1 MIENPELWVERVLG
15 AGASSVTFHFEASTD
30 PLALV
35 QRIKS
40 FKSGNGIVVVV
51 GVAVKPDTPI
61 SDLSND
67 LLEAVD
73 MILVMTVEPGF
84 GGQRLL
90 PACIEKV
97 SELRMLRKFEK
108 LIQVDGGIDEGNVDE
123 LKGAGANVLVAGSS
137 IFNSSNP
144 DETIKYFHQ

>member
-15 AGASSVTFHFEASTD
+15 VGASSITFHFEASTD

-35 QRIKS
+35 ERIKS
-40 FKSGNGIVVVV
+40 FKQSGNGCIV

-61 SDLSND
+61 SDLSDD

-97 SELRMLRKFEK
+97 SELRVVRKFEK
-108 LIQVDGGIDEGNVDE
+108 FIQVDGGIDEDNVDE
-123 LKGAGANVLVAGSS
+123 LKGAGADVLVAGSS
-137 IFNSSNP
+137 IFNSTNP
-144 DETIKYFHQ
+144 VETIKYFHQ